1 MNILLFSRICAKT
14 GVEKYK
20 KRAEEAYV
28 FAVEKFTVEK
38 MTADTVSV
46 YRRVCGK

>member
-1 MNILLFSRICAKT
+1 M
-14 GVEKYK
+14 EYK
-20 KRAEEAYV
+20 KHAEEAYV

-46 YRRVCGK
+46 YRRACGR